1 MPPKEFLDAVAIV
14 IISVAG
20 GMTAIT
26 FLLIKLDL
34 LHFGK
39 NFTSTSKDYLNPKQE
54 QKCPLHDSLQVLV
67 SKVKYTQIVNTQL
80 HKDHAEAFKEGER
93 KFRLLQK
100 QVGALTEGVGIL
112 MDRSGGRPITWK
124 RADYFEEED

>member
-80 HKDHAEAFKEGER
+80 HKDHAEAFKEGGKKVSFTSETSR
-93 KFRLLQK
+93 C
-100 QVGALTEGVGIL
+100 
-112 MDRSGGRPITWK
+112 S
-124 RADYFEEED
+124 Y